1 MEEGLAKVPKL
12 ELAQWKFILSKGA
25 KDSKAIT
32 ENLIR
37 EIGENSRQ

>member
-25 KDSKAIT
+25 KDKAIT